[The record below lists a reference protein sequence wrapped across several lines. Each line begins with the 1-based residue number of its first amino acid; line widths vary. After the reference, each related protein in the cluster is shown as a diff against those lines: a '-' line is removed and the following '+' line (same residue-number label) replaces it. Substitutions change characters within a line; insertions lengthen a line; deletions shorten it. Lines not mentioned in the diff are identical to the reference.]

1 MKEVRI
7 HGRGGQGSVTAAEL
21 LAVAAFED
29 GKYSQAF
36 PFFGVERRGAPVTA
50 FTRLSDK
57 KIRLR
62 SQIYEPDYVIV
73 QDATLIT
80 AVDVTAGLKA
90 NGIVIV
96 NSERAADDVGIDNQ
110 VDVRTI
116 DATGIALEIIG
127 RPIVN
132 TTLLGA
138 FAGATGEIGIDSI
151 NKSVLARFPGKIG
164 DLNVQAAEKAYTLM
178 STLREPQKHTR
189 KGMRTGGKP
198 KAQPE
203 HEKIIK
209 GVVGRP
215 GTSEATKTGDWRVFY
230 PEFDME
236 QCIRCGKCLENCP
249 DAAIK
254 EQVLQ
259 GRAAEEAE
267 KRADELEKAGK
278 IKKAAAKKARIRYQ
292 LNPEYCKGCGICAN
306 ECPIQGIRMRLEEK

>member
-21 LAVAAFED
+21 LAIAAFED

-50 FTRLSDK
+50 FTRLSDE

-73 QDATLIT
+73 QDATLIG
-80 AVDVTAGLKA
+80 AVDVTAGLKPG
-90 NGIVIV
+90 GIVIV
-96 NSERAADDVGIDNQ
+96 NSEKSTDEIGIDTKI
-110 VDVRTI
+110 DVRTI
-116 DATGIALEIIG
+116 DATGIALEIFG

-138 FAGATGEIGIDSI
+138 FAGATGEISIESI
-151 NKSVLARFPGKIG
+151 NKSVLARFPGKVG
-164 DLNVQAAEKAYTLM
+164 ELNVQAAEKAYALL
-178 STLREPQKHTR
+178 STSSAPQRHAKQRTR
-189 KGMRTGGKP
+189 AAKV
-198 KAQPE
+198 QPE
-203 HEKIIK
+203 DERIKK
-209 GVVGRP
+209 GVIGRP

-249 DAAIK
+249 DAAIRERVLHGK
-254 EQVLQ
+254 E
-259 GRAAEEAE
+259 AAEAK
-267 KRADELEKAGK
+267 KRAEELEKAGK
-278 IKKAAAKKARIRYQ
+278 IKKAAVKKADIQYQ

-306 ECPIQGIRMRLEEK
+306 ECPINGIKMKLEEK

>member
-50 FTRLSDK
+50 FARLSDK

-73 QDATLIT
+73 QDATLVS
-80 AVDVTAGLKA
+80 AVDVTAGLKPD
-90 NGIVIV
+90 GIVIV
-96 NSERAADDVGIDNQ
+96 NSEKSAEEVGLDAGI
-110 VDVRTI
+110 DVRTI

-138 FAGATGEIGIDSI
+138 FAGATGEISI
-151 NKSVLARFPGKIG
+151 ESIKQSVLARFPGKVG
-164 DLNVQAAEKAYTLM
+164 EVNVQAAEKAYHLM
-178 STLREPQKHTR
+178 TGTKLKPHKKVTAQKKREAHEESTKIPTAAI
-189 KGMRTGGKP
+189 GKP
-198 KAQPE
+198 A
-203 HEKIIK
+203 
-209 GVVGRP
+209 
-215 GTSEATKTGDWRVFY
+215 TSEATKTGDWRTFY

-236 QCIRCGKCLENCP
+236 QCTRCGKCLENCP
-249 DAAIK
+249 DAAII
-254 EQVLQ
+254 ERTLSGQEVD
-259 GRAAEEAE
+259 EAR
-267 KRADELEKAGK
+267 KRAEELEKTGK
-278 IKKAAAKKARIRYQ
+278 IRKAAAKKAHIRYE
-292 LNPEYCKGCGICAN
+292 LNPTYCKGCGICAN
-306 ECPIQGIRMRLEEK
+306 ECPIQGIRMKLEEK